1 MTPMNSNTSAPS
13 APAPS
18 DESGDDEIV
27 EFVDLFR
34 RFLAEVVNRPRAS
47 PAESTPLGALVMEH
61 LGEDFR
67 GLPVITESMPPHRL
81 ADADLALDA
90 MSASGSGRLLG
101 VDGGQARGHMAFID
115 LLVNPHQA
123 FSPGPVDYV
132 TTATG
137 PSTERRSVAFGV
149 RLLVHDGSPVA
160 VLQRGSAPEHG
171 RDDARLEIIASTPS
185 VADTFLADL
194 RRLML
199 ELSVLRGKV
208 VTIGGTQFGRAMGMT
223 TFVERPEVAEDQL
236 VLEPETLESVVRHVV
251 DLGDQRNVLRGLGLH
266 LKRGLLLYGPP
277 GTGKTLT
284 VRHLLSRTPGT
295 TAVLL
300 NGPSIGFISMAAEI
314 ARAMQ
319 PAIVVLEDVDLVA
332 NDRSIAVRGNSVLF
346 TILDAL
352 DGLEGDADVTFIL
365 TTNRVEVLE
374 RALADRPGR
383 IDLAAEIPLPDQTAR
398 RRLFRLYG
406 RGLPFSERAL
416 EAAADR
422 AEGTTGSFA
431 KELMRRA
438 VLTAAVA
445 SRPAVDD
452 DLSSTLETLLSDRSD
467 LTRKLL
473 VGGVPAGTDG
483 RHPMGPGGPVQMEGG
498 GISFGYIGGA

>member
-1 MTPMNSNTSAPS
+1 MSGVRDETTDAPGADGADRTADGS
-13 APAPS
+13 TAS
-18 DESGDDEIV
+18 DVDGFE
-27 EFVDLFR
+27 DLFR
-34 RFLAEVVNRPRAS
+34 RFLAEVVNRPRPMTS
-47 PAESTPLGALVMEH
+47 QVTPLGELVEAH
-61 LGEDFR
+61 LGTDFR
-67 GLPVITESMPPHRL
+67 ALPIITESMPPHFL

-90 MSASGSGRLLG
+90 MAAVGDGRLLG
-101 VDGGQARGHMAFID
+101 VDGGQVRGHQAFVD

-123 FSPGPVDYV
+123 FAPGPVDYV
-132 TTATG
+132 STATG

-149 RLLVHDGSPVA
+149 RLLRHDGSPIA

-171 RDDARLEIIASTPS
+171 REDARLEVIAVDPA
-185 VADTFLADL
+185 VADGFLAEL
-194 RRLML
+194 RRRML

-208 VTIGGTQFGRAMGMT
+208 LTIGGTQFGRGTGMT
-223 TFVERPEVAEDQL
+223 TFLERPEIAEHEL
-236 VLEPETLESVVRHVV
+236 ILEPETLAGITRHVV
-251 DLGDQRNVLRGLGLH
+251 QVAEHRELLRRSGLH

-300 NGPSIGFISMAAEI
+300 NGPSIRFITMAAEI

-332 NDRSIAVRGNSVLF
+332 NDRSIAPGGNGVLF
-346 TILDAL
+346 AILDAL

-383 IDLAAEIPLPDQTAR
+383 VDHAAEIPLPDRAAR
-398 RRLFRLYG
+398 RRLFALYG
-406 RGLPFSERAL
+406 RGLPFSAGAL
-416 EAAADR
+416 DAAAD
-422 AEGTTGSFA
+422 AADGTTGSFA

-438 VLTAAVA
+438 VLRAAVE
-445 SRPAVDD
+445 SRAAVDE
-452 DLSSTLETLLSDRSD
+452 DLVITLGELTSGREE
-467 LTRKLL
+467 LTRRLL
-473 VGGVPAGTDG
+473 VGRVTTGATPAASGGVA
-483 RHPMGPGGPVQMEGG
+483 
-498 GISFGYIGGA
+498 FGYVGGV